1 MSDEELDVL
10 ITERFKAYE
19 AGIRL
24 PDEFKGRFVGL
35 VRRKRTL
42 RCLGMLGLIG
52 AMAIASVAI
61 VNFTKPN
68 LVRGDVQPALTAKVS
83 PTNETVEV
91 SYLML
96 LGYLRECFS
105 RFRLSRRKEEE

>member
-1 MSDEELDVL
+1 MSDEELDTA
-10 ITERFKAYE
+10 IAERFKAYE

-24 PDEFKGRFVGL
+24 PDGFKGRFIGS

-42 RCLGMLGLIG
+42 RRLGMLGLIG
-52 AMAIASVAI
+52 AMAAVCVTIASFAKRDI
-61 VNFTKPN
+61 AC
-68 LVRGDVQPALTAKVS
+68 GDTRPAMMARTA
-83 PTNETVEV
+83 PTTETVQV

-105 RFRLSRRKEEE
+105 RSKPARRKEEE

>member
-1 MSDEELDVL
+1 MSDEELDAA
-10 ITERFKAYE
+10 IAERFKAYE

-24 PDEFKGRFVGL
+24 PDAFKGRFVTS

-42 RCLGMLGLIG
+42 RRLWMLGLIG
-52 AMAIASVAI
+52 ITAIACVVI
-61 VNFTKPN
+61 VNFNKSA
-68 LVRGDVQPALTAKVS
+68 VASRDVKPALMAATA
-83 PTNETVEV
+83 PTNETVKV

-105 RFRLSRRKEEE
+105 RSRSARRKDEE